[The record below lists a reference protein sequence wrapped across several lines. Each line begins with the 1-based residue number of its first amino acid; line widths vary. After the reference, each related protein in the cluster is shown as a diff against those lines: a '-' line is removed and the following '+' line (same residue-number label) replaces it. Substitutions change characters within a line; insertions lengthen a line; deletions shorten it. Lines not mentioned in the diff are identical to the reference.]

1 MYINSKSILSALT
14 LATVIVSTG
23 HAQTLVKPT
32 AMVPPAPPVAGAAV
46 PAPRPPARLIYL
58 SPEFLA
64 NPGIIVPP
72 PPPLGSVEAQRDLA
86 AVKAVQAAASPA
98 RIALAASDDRIET
111 VWRFSDVLPG
121 FDAAKLPLTDKLFTA
136 ARNDQN
142 FEGNVFKP
150 FFSRARPYDVDTS
163 IRTCVP
169 STYGKAPRSYP
180 SGHATL
186 GYSLGIILAH
196 LIPEKAGVILE
207 RARVYGESRVVCG
220 VHFPTDIVASQAL
233 GTAVALELIRNP
245 AFKAEFDAAKAELVA
260 AGLTR

>member
-1 MYINSKSILSALT
+1 MNIYMKSIISALAIT
-14 LATVIVSTG
+14 SAMAGAT
-23 HAQTLVKPT
+23 HAQTLTKPT
-32 AMVPPAPPVAGAAV
+32 PLVAPAPPAPGAPV
-46 PAPRPPARLIYL
+46 PPPRPTPRLIYL
-58 SPEFLA
+58 SPSFLA
-64 NPGIIVPP
+64 NPGVIVPP
-72 PPPLGSVEAQRDLA
+72 PPAPGSVEAMRDLA
-86 AVKAVQAAASPA
+86 AVMAVQAAASPE
-98 RIALAASDDRIET
+98 RIALAASDDKIET

-121 FDAAKLPLTDKLFTA
+121 FEAAKLPLTDKLFTA

-150 FFSRARPYDVDTS
+150 FFARPRPYDIDS
-163 IRTCVP
+163 NINTCVP
-169 STYGKAPRSYP
+169 SFYGRPPRSYP

-233 GTAVALELIRNP
+233 GTAVALELMRNP
-245 AFKAEFDAAKAELVA
+245 TFKAEFDAAKAELVA